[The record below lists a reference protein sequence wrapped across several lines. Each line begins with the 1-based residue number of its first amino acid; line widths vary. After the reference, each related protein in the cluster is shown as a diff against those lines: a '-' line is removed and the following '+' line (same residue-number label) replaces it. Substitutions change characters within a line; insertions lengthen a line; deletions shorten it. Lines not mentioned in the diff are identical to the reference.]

1 MTQLCHSGAGRN
13 PGKEK
18 MIIYRALYSVLKVL
32 CRWGMRLTLAW
43 ADVRPFWTSC
53 KKMRLFVESALIVR
67 IFLPVSYL
75 KVLPSM
81 VFTRRFSSL
90 TTAGLSAATMIC
102 GAAELLGLSQ
112 AKAIAGNKIRMMD
125 RMVFMEVIL
134 T

>member
-1 MTQLCHSGAGRN
+1 MMN
-13 PGKEK
+13 
-18 MIIYRALYSVLKVL
+18 YRALNSVLKVL
-32 CRWGMRLTLAW
+32 CRWGMRLTLAL
-43 ADVRPFWTSC
+43 ADTRPLLTSSR
-53 KKMRLFVESALIVR
+53 KRRLLVESAFIVR

-90 TTAGLSAATMIC
+90 ITEGLSTATLIC
-102 GAAELLGLSQ
+102 GAALLLGLSQ
-112 AKAIAGNKIRMMD
+112 AKAIAGNKISMMD